1 VQVITDRRVVVLQ
14 VDGVPVED
22 AIVSI
27 NLVHQFLRDH
37 APGSN

>member
-1 VQVITDRRVVVLQ
+1 MQVIADRWVVVLQ

-22 AIVSI
+22 AIVSVD
-27 NLVHQFLRDH
+27 LVHQFLRDH